1 MPLSASFHF
10 FSPFHSKKKYHRQPS
25 FNSFIFLFSIS
36 FSIFLI
42 PHFSLLLFCLS
53 LAIFVILLHNKNIT
67 NIWEILW

>member
-25 FNSFIFLFSIS
+25 FNSFIILFSIS

-42 PHFSLLLFCLS
+42 HIFSLSFSVFS
-53 LAIFVILLHNKNIT
+53 LAIFVILLHNKI
-67 NIWEILW
+67 